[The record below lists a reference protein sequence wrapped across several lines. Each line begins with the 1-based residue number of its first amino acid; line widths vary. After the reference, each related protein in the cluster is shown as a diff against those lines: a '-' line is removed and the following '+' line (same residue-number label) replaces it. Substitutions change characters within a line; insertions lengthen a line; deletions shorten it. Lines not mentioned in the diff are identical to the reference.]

1 MILSIECFFT
11 SNCINFHWFRQWGF
25 SIYGSFIFKEVVII
39 GHLRLF
45 TVSRILKLI
54 KTLSWVSNFL
64 KKDVPE
70 SNIDVNIIVQIKMM
84 NVPMDIPIIY
94 CRRGKLRIKQTQ
106 RTKVVKLNFSLHFY
120 FRVFSDG
127 MICLET
133 LFLIVFH
140 LVGVFRV
147 VPGRPRFVL
156 TRSQSVLAC

>member
-1 MILSIECFFT
+1 MGFQYLWIFYFQRSGHYRPFEIIYCFKNLEINKNIVLSFKFF
-11 SNCINFHWFRQWGF
+11 
-25 SIYGSFIFKEVVII
+25 
-39 GHLRLF
+39 
-45 TVSRILKLI
+45 
-54 KTLSWVSNFL
+54 

-147 VPGRPRFVL
+147 VPGRSWFVL